1 MNDYAHKFYPEITC
15 TIVAE
20 TNKGY
25 KVLQSDPKHKNKPKV
40 AYYSSLDFSADKGI
54 WIKK

>member
-1 MNDYAHKFYPEITC
+1 MNDYVHKFYQEITC

-25 KVLQSDPKHKNKPKV
+25 KVLQSDPEHKNKPKV
-40 AYYSSLDFSADKGI
+40 AYYSKLDFSTDKGI